1 MLAHKSLQMQSQ
13 VKEHIILVSYY
24 FSHIHILVYVGTVLT
39 GRIIDINV
47 AIINYYSAII
57 AF

>member
-1 MLAHKSLQMQSQ
+1 MLAPESSQTESQ
-13 VKEHIILVSYY
+13 VKERINLRITSFTFIYY
-24 FSHIHILVYVGTVLT
+24 VHVGTVT